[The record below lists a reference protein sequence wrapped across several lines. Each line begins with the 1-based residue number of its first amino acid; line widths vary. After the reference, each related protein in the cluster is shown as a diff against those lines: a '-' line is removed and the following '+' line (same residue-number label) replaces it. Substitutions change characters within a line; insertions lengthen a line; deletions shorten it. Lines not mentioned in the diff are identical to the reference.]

1 LKFKEEDMKKIL
13 FGLFVILSA
22 CHLPSSSVMEG
33 PGGRN
38 AYNIEV
44 QKTNSEE
51 MLLNLVR
58 LRYYDSPMFLQ
69 VSSVTSSF
77 TFKNSASA
85 LISLP
90 GFNQTNPT
98 VLGGETLWQNQPTI
112 QYQPLQGQEFANQLM
127 QPLDVTT
134 IQQVIYAGWDIY
146 RVFRLAI
153 QNFLDFNNNPKEKEL
168 SLEKNIRYKKFIEA
182 ITLMNQL
189 QEDGDLQI
197 GVLEKKDENN
207 NGVKSIQFA
216 FSAEKEDGKKL
227 ADLLQISCRENGS
240 YIINL
245 AQGFDKKGHVGILP
259 RSILSCM
266 NNLSHSV
273 IIPDKD
279 IEENRAIDLSLK
291 NIKNENAQKIM
302 SIYSSTIKPY
312 NPYISIKYRDMW
324 FYIKDSDL
332 SSKRTFMLLLELFNL
347 QSAKIRDTG
356 PVLTLPV
363 GVG

>member
-1 LKFKEEDMKKIL
+1 LKFKEEDMKKLL
-13 FGLFVILSA
+13 FGVLAILSS
-22 CHLPSSSVMEG
+22 CHLPSSAVMEG
-33 PGGRN
+33 SGGRN

-69 VSSVTSSF
+69 VTSVTASF

-85 LISLP
+85 LINLP
-90 GFNQTNPT
+90 GFNNTNPT
-98 VLGGETLWQNQPTI
+98 ILGGETLWQNQPTI

-134 IQQVIYAGWDIY
+134 IQQLIYTGWDIY

-153 QNFLDFNNNPKEKEL
+153 QNFLEFNNNPKEKEL
-168 SLEKNIRYKKFIEA
+168 SLEKNIRYKNFIEA
-182 ITLMNQL
+182 ITLLNNL
-189 QEDGDLQI
+189 QEEGDLQI
-197 GVLEKKDENN
+197 GVLDEKNENN
-207 NGVKSIQFA
+207 KGAKEIQFA
-216 FSAEKEDGKKL
+216 FSSENENGKKL
-227 ADLLQISCRENGS
+227 ADLLKITSCDNGN
-240 YIINL
+240 YLLNL
-245 AQGFDKKGHVGILP
+245 PQGFDKKGHVGIIP

-266 NNLSHSV
+266 NNLSHNV
-273 IIPDKD
+273 IIPEKD
-279 IEENRAIDLSLK
+279 IKENKAIELSSEKGKKCHLE
-291 NIKNENAQKIM
+291 NIMTIL
-302 SIYSSTIKPY
+302 SSSIKPKY
-312 NPYISIKYRDMW
+312 PYVSIKYRDMW
-324 FYIKDSDL
+324 FYIEDSDL

-347 QSAKIRDTG
+347 QSAKVRDSG

>member
-1 LKFKEEDMKKIL
+1 MKKLL
-13 FGLFVILSA
+13 FGFLVILSS
-22 CHLPSSSVMEG
+22 CHLPSSAVMQG

-77 TFKNSASA
+77 IFKNSASA
-85 LISLP
+85 LINLP
-90 GFNQTNPT
+90 GFNNTNPT
-98 VLGGETLWQNQPTI
+98 ILGGETLWQNQPTI

-134 IQQVIYAGWDIY
+134 LQQVIYAGWDIY
-146 RVFRLAI
+146 RVFRLAV
-153 QNFLDFNNNPKEKEL
+153 QNFLEFSNDPKEKVL
-168 SLEKNIRYKKFIEA
+168 SLEKNERYKNFIEA
-182 ITLMNQL
+182 ITLMTRL
-189 QEDGDLQI
+189 QEDGDFHI
-197 GVLEKKDENN
+197 GVLDEKNENDKN
-207 NGVKSIQFA
+207 IKSIQFA
-216 FSAEKEDGKKL
+216 FSAENENGKKL
-227 ADLLQISCRENGS
+227 ADLLKNTCRENGM
-240 YIINL
+240 YILNL
-245 AQGFDKKGHVGILP
+245 TQGFDKKGHVGILP

-279 IEENRAIDLSLK
+279 IDDNKAIDVYIDKSK
-291 NIKNENAQKIM
+291 N
-302 SIYSSTIKPY
+302 SILQNIITICSSTIKPE
-312 NPYISIKYRDMW
+312 NPYVSIKYRDMW